1 MEIKFRNR
9 LSINQAKQ
17 TVLIAFALG
26 LVLSFFQIF
35 FDLIKE
41 RKQVDAT
48 VSQVVGMLQNPAAMS
63 AYYLDKSQAKSLTT
77 ALLEYEPVN
86 IATITD
92 DIGVVLAQSERTITE
107 SHKSKL
113 TNLIFGKNKN
123 YVFPLAHNG
132 VSKIGF
138 LKVNIDSY
146 LVIKNFID
154 RSGLILITGF
164 VRNIVLSI
172 ILTLAF
178 YYTLTLPLLRI
189 VKKLASTDPA
199 KPAEGVLDQPNGHEH
214 DEMGLLVETINN
226 LLTGFDESLIQQTHA
241 EKALK
246 ESENKYRGIIENA
259 AEGIFQSTSSRIL
272 MANPALARILG
283 YESADEL
290 LKQGINVEQI
300 YVDPNSAR
308 KFIETIKRDGF
319 VSNFEIQAFR
329 KDKTHVHLSINA
341 HSVFNENNKFQY
353 YEGMVENITQRKRAE
368 QLKIEKEAAVAA
380 NSAKSEFLANMSH
393 EIRTPM
399 NGIIGM
405 SNLLLETTLDEEQ
418 RGYVDAVIYSGD
430 CLLSII
436 NDILDFSKIEAGKME
451 LEICDYD
458 LKKCI
463 EEMSDLL
470 SIKAHDKGLEFACL
484 IHDEVPQFIRGDA
497 GRLRQILINLTGNA
511 VKFTDK
517 GDVTIRVSLV
527 LQDDTHST
535 IRFAVC
541 DTGIGIPDERLN
553 RLFKSFSQ
561 VESSTTRRF
570 GGTGLGLAISKK
582 LVELMHG
589 EIGVESEIGR
599 GSIFWFTIV
608 SEKVHHQ
615 PEVVIEIPQQIKG
628 KKILAVDDND
638 INLEVIS
645 NYIKSWDCQLT
656 VSNKPKE
663 AFNILF
669 NAAKEGAPFDLAIL
683 DFMMPDI
690 DGEVL
695 GRMIKSDPVLKNTIL
710 VMLTSRG
717 IRGDAER
724 MKRIGFSG
732 YLTKP
737 LKKNQFFDCLN
748 KTLCHL
754 SDQPDEPK
762 HISAIPLINSR
773 SAEYNERILLVEDNP
788 VNQKLAL
795 RLLEKAGFKADVA
808 SNGDEAIHC
817 LKTQLY
823 DLVLMDI
830 QMPEMDGF
838 EATRIIRNPESQVLN
853 HNVPII
859 AMTAYAMKEDQEKC
873 FEYGMDDYISKPIKP
888 RDLIDKLTMYL
899 KIS

>member
-26 LVLSFFQIF
+26 LILSFFQIF

-63 AYYLDKSQAKSLTT
+63 AYYLDKSQAKTLTT

-92 DIGVVLAQSERTITE
+92 DIGVVLAQSERKITE
-107 SHKSKL
+107 THKNKL
-113 TNLIFGKNKN
+113 TNLIFGKNKD
-123 YVFPLAHNG
+123 YAFPLSHNG
-132 VSKIGF
+132 SSKIGF

-189 VKKLASTDPA
+189 VKNLASTDPA
-199 KPAEGVLDQPNGHEH
+199 KPADGVLDKPHGHEH

-226 LLTGFDESLIQQTHA
+226 LLIGFDESLIQQRH
-241 EKALK
+241 
-246 ESENKYRGIIENA
+246 
-259 AEGIFQSTSSRIL
+259 
-272 MANPALARILG
+272 
-283 YESADEL
+283 
-290 LKQGINVEQI
+290 
-300 YVDPNSAR
+300 
-308 KFIETIKRDGF
+308 
-319 VSNFEIQAFR
+319 
-329 KDKTHVHLSINA
+329 
-341 HSVFNENNKFQY
+341 
-353 YEGMVENITQRKRAE
+353 AE

-405 SNLLLETTLDEEQ
+405 SNLLIETALDEEQ

-463 EEMSDLL
+463 EEISDLL

-484 IHDEVPQFIRGDA
+484 IHDDVPQFIKGDA

-517 GDVTIRVSLV
+517 GDVTIRVSL
-527 LQDDTHST
+527 LHQDDTHNT

-541 DTGIGIPDERLN
+541 DTGIGIPDKRLD

-570 GGTGLGLAISKK
+570 GGTGLGLAISKT

-599 GSIFWFTIV
+599 GSIFWFTLI

-615 PEVVIEIPQQIKG
+615 PEVLIEIPQQIKG

-645 NYIKSWDCQLT
+645 NYIKSWDCQLA

-663 AFNILF
+663 AYNILF
-669 NAAKEGAPFDLAIL
+669 KAAQEGVPFDLAIL

-690 DGEVL
+690 DGENL
-695 GRMIKSDPVLKNTIL
+695 GRMIKSDPLLKNTIL

-724 MKRIGFSG
+724 MKQIGFSG

-748 KTLCHL
+748 NTLCNL

-762 HISAIPLINSR
+762 YTAAIPLINSR

-817 LKTQLY
+817 LKTRFY

-838 EATRIIRNPESQVLN
+838 DATRIIRNPESQVLN

-888 RDLIDKLTMYL
+888 RELIDKLTKYL